1 MSISLIKN
9 KGLIYLLIFLFFN
22 FFSFNI
28 KAAETTR
35 ITQYDANKGTGEQE
49 VIYIRG
55 VTFNTDGS
63 KMFVTGGAVGQYSL
77 TTNFDI
83 SNVTFI
89 SSLPDNVAI
98 AAPNDIRFS
107 SNGLKMYLAPLGT
120 NALTEYT
127 LSTAFDPT
135 SQTSTKGFTLTNSSG
150 TSGLAFNSDG
160 TSMFVTDAANKQIDE
175 YTLDA
180 GGFDLSSGATYRRSL
195 DISANTN
202 ASAGPKSLIFSTDG
216 KTMFVLDNKN
226 KAVDEYFLT
235 TGFDLT
241 TATFI
246 ETTGALANLHDSA
259 NSIALDDDGSH
270 MFISQNHQHLIQ
282 SYSLGANNNLS
293 TPVISTFSPADN
305 ATGIELDANIVLTFD
320 EIVDVESGNI
330 KIFKSDGT
338 EVTSIDV
345 TDSQVTGTGTAQITI
360 NPTSDLEENTQY
372 YITIDS
378 GAFNDVR
385 DAAYTGISDATT
397 LNFTTTNSA
406 PTLVST
412 VPADDTTDVEI
423 DANIVLNF
431 SESVNADDGDIVI
444 YKTSGG
450 SEVETIA
457 STASNVTGSGT
468 SQITINPSADFEY
481 GVEYYV
487 LIDSG
492 AFDDDNDEDYTGI
505 TSTTALSFTV
515 NNRVDPTTIKDV
527 VGSIDAQSELAK
539 NYIRQSID
547 TVSNRLR
554 YLREN
559 KLSNTLSKHDL
570 PIHIDIGDTVLTSL
584 VNDGLSVN
592 DSLSKNTNSIMPD
605 SWSAWSAGSI
615 YVSKIGDSLTS
626 SSQETEGQAFALGFD
641 KKFSD
646 SDFLGF
652 AIQYDQSDTDIGTNG
667 TRIDSENINFSVYQT
682 KPSSDN
688 KFIETFLGFGLIES
702 DLKRVHNSNT
712 LTGSRD
718 GTQIF
723 GSINYGKTFYKGDFN
738 ITPVGRLD
746 LGYIVLDDYAETGID
761 ALYYASQ
768 RIESGLASFGFEFSD
783 NIQLN
788 ENKFQP
794 FGSLTYMNDFSN
806 SSDAKINYVADTSTI
821 YTYTQQANSKHL
833 ISSLIGLTYTAGDF
847 LNINSS
853 YKNTQG
859 NSGKTSEAINFAIN
873 FTSNRKTQYMLS
885 LAGNE
890 NIEAKLGI
898 SKNIQGIDLGF
909 NANQTFS
916 DNPNQKAELVL
927 TYSF

>member
-1 MSISLIKN
+1 MCRKKHL
-9 KGLIYLLIFLFFN
+9 LYFLIFIFFN
-22 FFSFNI
+22 CIFVSSL
-28 KAAETTR
+28 KA
-35 ITQYDANKGTGEQE
+35 DP
-49 VIYIRG
+49 
-55 VTFNTDGS
+55 TFNSAVSIEDEVQFSYGITFDDDGD
-63 KMFVTGGAVGQYSL
+63 KMYITGFNSSGDTGDRVIEYDL
-77 TTNFDI
+77 TTNYDV
-83 SNVTFI
+83 STKSVSHTLTTNV
-89 SSLPDNVAI
+89 SARPH
-98 AAPNDIRFS
+98 DIRFNNDGS
-107 SNGLKMYLAPLGT
+107 RMYLPLLNQT
-120 NALTEYT
+120 IKTFS
-127 LSTAFDPT
+127 LSTAYDLSTASLIHT
-135 SQTSTKGFTLTNSSG
+135 SSIPSNSSTNEPSIEFNTNG
-150 TSGLAFNSDG
+150 TKVFIEDG
-160 TSMFVTDAANKQIDE
+160 DEIDE
-175 YTLDA
+175 YDVATA
-180 GGFDLSSGATYRRSL
+180 FDLSSTLTYVDSLSFSFTATSMAFSDDGTVL
-195 DISANTN
+195 FLLTQ
-202 ASAGPKSLIFSTDG
+202 KSNDKSIY
-216 KTMFVLDNKN
+216 
-226 KAVDEYFLT
+226 EYNLT
-235 TGFDLT
+235 TGFDLS
-241 TATFI
+241 TATYVDKFSV
-246 ETTGALANLHDSA
+246 ENKEFRPQGLAFN
-259 NSIALDDDGSH
+259 DDGDKV
-270 MFISQNHQHLIQ
+270 FIVGTHNDNINTYTLSPKYN
-282 SYSLGANNNLS
+282 LGNPTLTS
-293 TPVISTFSPADN
+293 SSPADN
-305 ATGIELDANIVLTFD
+305 ATGVAVDANI
-320 EIVDVESGNI
+320 I
-330 KIFKSDGT
+330 
-338 EVTSIDV
+338 
-345 TDSQVTGTGTAQITI
+345 
-360 NPTSDLEENTQY
+360 
-372 YITIDS
+372 
-378 GAFNDVR
+378 
-385 DAAYTGISDATT
+385 
-397 LNFTTTNSA
+397 
-406 PTLVST
+406 
-412 VPADDTTDVEI
+412 
-423 DANIVLNF
+423 LNF
-431 SESVNADDGDIVI
+431 SESVNVNSGEITIHKSSDDVKVATIDV
-444 YKTSGG
+444 TS
-450 SEVETIA
+450 
-457 STASNVTGSGT
+457 SNVTGAGT
-468 SQITINPSADFEY
+468 SQITINPTDDLEY
-481 GVEYYV
+481 GLEYYV
-487 LIDSG
+487 LVPASAFVDSNSNPG
-492 AFDDDNDEDYTGI
+492 YSAVISSG
-505 TSTTALSFTV
+505 ALSFTV
-515 NNRVDPTTIKDV
+515 NSNRTDPTTIKDV
-527 VGSIDAQSELAK
+527 IGSIDAQSELAK
-539 NYIRQSID
+539 HYISQSID
-547 TVSNRLR
+547 NVSNRLR

-559 KLSNTLSKHDL
+559 KLSNALSKHNL
-570 PIHIDIGDTVLTSL
+570 PIHIDVGDTVLTSL
-584 VNDGLSVN
+584 VNDELSVN
-592 DSLSKNTNSIMPD
+592 DILSKNTNSIMPN

-783 NIQLN
+783 KIQLN

-859 NSGKTSEAINFAIN
+859 NSGKTSEAMNFAIN